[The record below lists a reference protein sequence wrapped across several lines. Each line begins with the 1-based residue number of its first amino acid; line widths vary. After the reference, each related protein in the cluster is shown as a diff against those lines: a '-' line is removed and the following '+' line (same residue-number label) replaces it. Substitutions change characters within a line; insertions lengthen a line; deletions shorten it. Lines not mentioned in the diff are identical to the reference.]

1 MGAYL
6 HEKLLGLMD
15 RHPCIGEVRGMGLF
29 QGAELVADRAT
40 REPLPEQMV
49 QAVVADCLAQGVI
62 IGASNRSMPGYN
74 NTLLFA
80 PPLIATKDDLDQVV
94 EAVGKALGRVC
105 G

>member
-1 MGAYL
+1 
-6 HEKLLGLMD
+6 
-15 RHPCIGEVRGMGLF
+15 
-29 QGAELVADRAT
+29 
-40 REPLPEQMV
+40 
-49 QAVVADCLAQGVI
+49 VVADCLAQGVI